1 MAACTISTI
10 TPDFQFR
17 VVIPTADGFEV
28 LGYFRS
34 LLRAATFQQA
44 VFLEDCVKVEVEWFR
59 NGHWWSD
66 WG

>member
-1 MAACTISTI
+1 MTATAI

-17 VVIPTADGFEV
+17 VVIPTADGQEV

-44 VFLEDCVKVEVEWFR
+44 IILEDGLKVSVEWFR

>member
-1 MAACTISTI
+1 MTATI

-17 VVIPTADGFEV
+17 VVIPTADGQEV
-28 LGYFRS
+28 VGYFPT

-44 VFLEDCVKVEVEWFR
+44 IMLEDGLKVVVERFR
-59 NGHWWSD
+59 NGYWWSD